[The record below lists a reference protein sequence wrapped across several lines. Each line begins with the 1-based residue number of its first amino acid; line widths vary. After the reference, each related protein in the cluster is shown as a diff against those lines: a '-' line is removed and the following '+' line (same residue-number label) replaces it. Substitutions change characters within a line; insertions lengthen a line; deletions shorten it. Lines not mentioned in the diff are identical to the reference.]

1 MCFFSKR
8 AFKKNKNH
16 NKLFFFFFGGEG
28 RRCLPRPG
36 GGCVLVGG
44 AVGQGSCRGLGS
56 HQPLTHY
63 LRPCGLLGP
72 RTLQSPGRMGQTGA
86 PTKLPQSSPALGLL
100 PQQTFAIKNY
110 PLAPHVNLFS
120 VLIKFKVSKH
130 ALLRCHSF
138 NSQDV
143 RFWCPKEFAVEILT
157 HDPTV
162 NCMEQN
168 EADSPRLQIHTE
180 ST

>member
-16 NKLFFFFFGGEG
+16 NKL
-28 RRCLPRPG
+28 
-36 GGCVLVGG
+36 
-44 AVGQGSCRGLGS
+44 
-56 HQPLTHY
+56 
-63 LRPCGLLGP
+63 
-72 RTLQSPGRMGQTGA
+72 LQ
-86 PTKLPQSSPALGLL
+86 
-100 PQQTFAIKNY
+100 IKNY
-110 PLAPHVNLFS
+110 PLVPHVNLFS